1 MYDPLKHAMER
12 MNELRE
18 KFTYR
23 TVMNLG
29 EFDWVVIKEM
39 LNSAYSVQF
48 LKVKN
53 YEFKISVMKED
64 EQDVSWAEYELIN
77 EKVRLAAWKQAMNNL
92 LNNLESESLGF
103 GWEKNMGNFNSRN
116 LYEGYYGR

>member
-1 MYDPLKHAMER
+1 MYDPLKHAMKR

-39 LNSAYSVQF
+39 LNSAYSAQF

-77 EKVRLAAWKQAMNNL
+77 EKVRLAAWKQVMNNL
-92 LNNLESESLGF
+92 LENVKSESLGF
-103 GWEKNMGNFNSRN
+103 GWEKNMGNPNSRN

>member
-12 MNELRE
+12 MIELRE
-18 KFTYR
+18 KFIYR
-23 TVMNLG
+23 TVMGLG
-29 EFDWVVIKEM
+29 EFDWVVIKSM
-39 LNSAYSVQF
+39 LNSAYSAQF

-53 YEFKISVMKED
+53 YEFKISVAKEHK
-64 EQDVSWAEYELIN
+64 QDVSWAEFELIN

-92 LNNLESESLGF
+92 LENVESESLGF
-103 GWEKNMGNFNSRN
+103 GWEKNYGDLHSRN